1 MKTAAIVDQ
10 QDKNGITQRQYAMT
24 RNLLKRTP
32 LLALSS
38 LLAVAAQTA
47 GAQQIP
53 NAGTLLQQNQP
64 PKQPVPS
71 TNGTGLTI
79 EQSNG
84 SALPATAPFEVSRI
98 EIEGNTQFDSATLH
112 ALVADVEGKSL
123 NLTQLGETA
132 DRITAYYHDHGFP
145 LARAVIPAQ
154 SVKNGVVRMMVIE
167 ARFGKVKL
175 DNHSRVDDTLILSTL
190 MPLQSGQQ
198 IEQGALDHSLLL
210 VSDIPGVVDNA
221 TLKPGDAV
229 GTSDLDVQT
238 STDSAVTG
246 NAALDNYGNRYTG
259 RIRLGG
265 GVNVIDPLHH
275 GDVLSVN
282 GLTTGSDMNYGRIG
296 YDFLLNG
303 YGTHLGASYSAMHY
317 RLGDN
322 LSALDGHGNADD
334 TSLWAKHPFIRS
346 RNVNFYG
353 QVEYDHKVLKD
364 DIGATNIET
373 DRHLDEVTASLLGDW
388 RDTGGVGTWSVALT
402 QGRVEFDNAAA
413 QIADAATA
421 GTQGSFTKWLLN
433 ANREQFIG
441 QGNSLYVALSAQWS
455 NTNLDA
461 SEKMVAGGAY
471 TVRAYDMGVLSGDN
485 GILGNIE
492 WRHDFGQLAGGQTQ
506 GIVFFDTEHISIDET
521 TWAPGANSA
530 NLSGAGVGFN
540 WYGPA
545 RSMIKA
551 SLAAPVGSKPDL
563 LKSRSGGRGWIE
575 LDMAF

>member
-1 MKTAAIVDQ
+1 
-10 QDKNGITQRQYAMT
+10 MT
-24 RNLLKRTP
+24 SILLKRAP

-47 GAQQIP
+47 AAQQLP
-53 NAGTLLQQNQP
+53 NAGSLLQQNQP
-64 PKQPVPS
+64 PKQPQPS
-71 TNGTGLTI
+71 SNGTGLTI

-84 SALPATAPFEVSRI
+84 SALPASAPFQVSQIEVS
-98 EIEGNTQFDSATLH
+98 GNTLFDNATLH
-112 ALVADVEGKSL
+112 ALVADAEGKSL
-123 NLTQLGETA
+123 TLTQLGETA
-132 DRITAYYHDHGFP
+132 DRITTYYHDHGYP

-154 SVKNGVVRMMVIE
+154 SVKNGVVRLMVIE
-167 ARFGKVKL
+167 ARYNKIKL
-175 DNHSRVDDTLILSTL
+175 DNHSRVDDALLQSTL
-190 MPLQSGQQ
+190 SPLQSGQQ

-210 VSDIPGVVDNA
+210 LSDIPGVDSNA
-221 TLKPGDAV
+221 TLKPGDSI
-229 GTSDLDVQT
+229 GTSDLEIQT
-238 STDSAVTG
+238 VTDQAVTG

-265 GVNVIDPLHH
+265 GVNIIDPLHH
-275 GDVLSVN
+275 GDVLSFN

-317 RLGDN
+317 KLGDT
-322 LSALDGHGNADD
+322 LAALDGHGDADVA
-334 TSLWAKHPFIRS
+334 SLWVKHPFIRS

-353 QVEYDHKVLKD
+353 QVEYDYKDLKD
-364 DIGATNIET
+364 DIGATSIET
-373 DRHLDEVTASLLGDW
+373 DRHLDEITASLLGDW
-388 RDTGGVGTWSVALT
+388 RDAGGVGSWNVALT
-402 QGRVEFDNAAA
+402 QGRVEFDNNAA
-413 QIADAATA
+413 QLADAATA
-421 GTQGSFTKWLLN
+421 KTKGAFTKWLAN
-433 ANREQFIG
+433 INREQLIG
-441 QGNSLYVALSAQWS
+441 QGNSLYLAMSAQWS

-485 GILGNIE
+485 GVLGNIE

-506 GIVFFDTEHISIDET
+506 GIVFFDSEHISINESA
-521 TWAPGANSA
+521 WAPGSNSA
-530 NLSGAGVGFN
+530 NLSGAGVGVN

-545 RSMIKA
+545 RSLVKA

-563 LKSRSGGRGWIE
+563 LKSRNGGRGWIE